1 MKLSIAAALS
11 HHPRLLVLDEATS
24 GLDPVVRD
32 EILDILFGFIED
44 GGNSVLISSHITS
57 DLDKVA
63 DYITMI
69 HNGSILFSEEKDS
82 LIEDMGIIKCSQEEL
97 EHLKDMAGRG
107 GITMVGI
114 RQSAYQSECLVR
126 NRREVMERYPN
137 LVMDRTNIEEIMLFH
152 VRGQMR

>member
-1 MKLSIAAALS
+1 MPCPGRRSAAESEILI
-11 HHPRLLVLDEATS
+11 LDEATS

-44 GGNSVLISSHITS
+44 GEHSVLISSHITS

-69 HNGSILFSEEKDS
+69 HNGSILFSEEKDA

-97 EHLKDMAGRG
+97 QSLKELESRG
-107 GITMVGI
+107 GITIVGV

-126 NRREVMERYPN
+126 SSREVMERYPA
-137 LVMDRTNIEEIMLFH
+137 LVMDRTNIEEIMLFY